1 LRSAR
6 KSFCL
11 CLFTLLL
18 TAAAIPSHAQAREN
32 TMSEA
37 EVERLR
43 EAAYIPADRVAEFI
57 KILDSRSKSIDALIA
72 GRRRP
77 GREQQLHDLMDQF
90 GSITD
95 ELADNLDGY
104 APKHR
109 DLRKALP
116 KLLEATERWS
126 TTLRAPVDD
135 PAYNVVR
142 KVALDAAATM
152 QTDQIAYFKA
162 HPEAVKADQDR
173 THPEEQKP
181 IDIPR

>member
-1 LRSAR
+1 
-6 KSFCL
+6 
-11 CLFTLLL
+11 
-18 TAAAIPSHAQAREN
+18 
-32 TMSEA
+32 MSEG

-43 EAAYIPADRVAEFI
+43 EAAYVPSDRVAEFV
-57 KILDSRSKSIDALIA
+57 KILDARSKSIETLIA

-77 GREQQLHDLMDQF
+77 GREQQIHDLLDQF
-90 GSITD
+90 GGITD
-95 ELADNLDGY
+95 ELADNLDDY
-104 APKHR
+104 SRKHR

-135 PAYNVVR
+135 PTYNVVR
-142 KVALDAAATM
+142 KVALDAVRDLHEAAAAM

-173 THPEEQKP
+173 THPEEQRP

>member
-1 LRSAR
+1 
-6 KSFCL
+6 
-11 CLFTLLL
+11 
-18 TAAAIPSHAQAREN
+18 
-32 TMSEA
+32 MSEA

-43 EAAYIPADRVAEFI
+43 EAAYVPSDRVAEFI
-57 KILDSRSKSIDALIA
+57 KILDARSKSIEVLIA

-77 GREQQLHDLMDQF
+77 GREQQIHDLLDQF
-90 GSITD
+90 GGITD

-104 APKHR
+104 SRKHR

-135 PAYNVVR
+135 PTYNVVR
-142 KVALDAAATM
+142 KVALDAVRDLHEAAATM

-173 THPEEQKP
+173 THPEEQRP